1 MDKES
6 KLYQELEGKVQTLLE
21 EHLKDLRLA
30 TQEVHNA
37 LPSDKADKITDPL
50 FNTIIDSEELLLSSL
65 TEELVKEL
73 QVTLSSKNLVT
84 VADIEESEEYQSLAD
99 KYDELMEGLT
109 HSLDECKELSDT
121 IDTLEEGY
129 DELEEQ
135 LDDLREDYEA
145 LRAEYDELERATG
158 DLDNSYKTLRVEY
171 DEVVEDLNTIAKEK
185 EELESQVDDLE
196 DEIEYLR
203 DTR

>member
-84 VADIEESEEYQSLAD
+84 VADIEESEEYQSLAEE
-99 KYDELMEGLT
+99 YDELMEGLT

-135 LDDLREDYEA
+135 LDDLREAYEA

-158 DLDNSYKTLRVEY
+158 DLDNSYKTLRVDY

>member
-65 TEELVKEL
+65 TEELIKEL
-73 QVTLSSKNLVT
+73 KETLSSKDLVA
-84 VADIEESEEYQSLAD
+84 VVDIEESEEYQLLAEE
-99 KYDELMEGLT
+99 YDELMDGLT
-109 HSLDECKELSDT
+109 HSLDECKELSST

-135 LDDLREDYEA
+135 LDDLREAYEA
-145 LRAEYDELERATG
+145 LRA
-158 DLDNSYKTLRVEY
+158 EY

>member
-73 QVTLSSKNLVT
+73 QVTLSSKDLVT
-84 VADIEESEEYQSLAD
+84 VADIEESEEYQSLAEE
-99 KYDELMEGLT
+99 YDELMEGLT

-135 LDDLREDYEA
+135 LDDLRESYEA

>member
-1 MDKES
+1 MSKGS
-6 KLYQELEGKVQTLLE
+6 KLYQELEGKVQTILE

-65 TEELVKEL
+65 TEELIKEL
-73 QVTLSSKNLVT
+73 QVTLSSKDLVT
-84 VADIEESEEYQSLAD
+84 VADIEESEEYQSLAEE
-99 KYDELMEGLT
+99 YDELMEGLT

-135 LDDLREDYEA
+135 LDDLREAYEA

>member
-1 MDKES
+1 MSKES
-6 KLYQELEGKVQTLLE
+6 KPYQKLEDKVKTLLE
-21 EHLKDLRLA
+21 KHLKDLRLA

-73 QVTLSSKNLVT
+73 QVTLSSKDLVT
-84 VADIEESEEYQSLAD
+84 VADIEESEEYQSLAEE
-99 KYDELMEGLT
+99 YDELMEGLT

-135 LDDLREDYEA
+135 LDDLREAYEA

-185 EELESQVDDLE
+185 EELEAQVDDLE
-196 DEIEYLR
+196 DEIECLR

>member
-65 TEELVKEL
+65 TEGLVKEL
-73 QVTLSSKNLVT
+73 QVTLSSKDLVT
-84 VADIEESEEYQSLAD
+84 VADIEESEEYQSLAEE
-99 KYDELMEGLT
+99 YDELMEGLT

-135 LDDLREDYEA
+135 LDDLRESYEA

-158 DLDNSYKTLRVEY
+158 DLDNSYKALRVEY